1 MIKDRKLYQE
11 LGCKSIKDYLRK
23 KFPFYT
29 LTFLIGLSHLVEK
42 IDDISQLK
50 EVSWSSVE
58 PLVKAAN
65 DTDVAYID
73 NSEGKVTLKG
83 NQEMTLQEYRE
94 LVDSRHEKEK
104 TELKNKVKNG
114 EKQTKQY
121 HEKIKKLETD
131 LDELRDMLKHV
142 AGQHDIPDE
151 TLKKLLTKTG
161 AISHLNELAIQ
172 IDRSIIQIN
181 ALAERHPKD
190 PDIARNVYGIFTRL
204 KEGQTSLF
212 NTWSDI
218 FFGHGIGRGD

>member
-1 MIKDRKLYQE
+1 MPENDLTTHQFDSIEERKQAALALDKELDGHFEKFINVLKMIKDRKLYQE

-83 NQEMTLQEYRE
+83 NQEMTIQESRE

-104 TELKNKVKNG
+104 TELKTTKKSKNS
-114 EKQTKQY
+114 K
-121 HEKIKKLETD
+121 
-131 LDELRDMLKHV
+131 
-142 AGQHDIPDE
+142 P
-151 TLKKLLTKTG
+151 
-161 AISHLNELAIQ
+161 
-172 IDRSIIQIN
+172 
-181 ALAERHPKD
+181 
-190 PDIARNVYGIFTRL
+190 
-204 KEGQTSLF
+204 
-212 NTWSDI
+212 TWTNSATC
-218 FFGHGIGRGD
+218 